1 MWWRVLVSSSLI
13 ACAEAQPPARVSSA
27 PIVSREHGTRL
38 RAAEDSEDLLVEG
51 LRDCF

>member
-1 MWWRVLVSSSLI
+1 VHQRMIGL
-13 ACAEAQPPARVSSA
+13 
-27 PIVSREHGTRL
+27 SREHGTRL